1 MGREKTV
8 VGLFGERSGA
18 DRVLAGLTQEG
29 FGRGDIS
36 LIGPHRAGAAAA
48 ATSSGDDQAVGD
60 GAAWGAGVAWG
71 AGLGGVVGLV
81 ASGGV
86 LALPGFGPSSR
97 WAPGLPR

>member
-36 LIGPHRAGAAAA
+36 LIGPHRAGA
-48 ATSSGDDQAVGD
+48 
-60 GAAWGAGVAWG
+60 GVAWG